1 MKESNR
7 IRKVI
12 NYTKQKEALKIA
24 RFNETDF
31 TRESPLN
38 LNNLSKL
45 LIFKEGKTNQME
57 IYNFFNRIHKPE
69 LCVTKAALTE
79 QRKKINPKLFIYMN
93 QMLANDIY
101 AEEKIKTIEETNLIP
116 IGIDGSIFE
125 IPNKPKLKDEFG
137 YAKGSNDEKAN
148 VVARAQVSGAYDCEN
163 DIMLHAIIEKYGI
176 SEKKLA
182 MEHIKYIKQTYRNQ
196 YKDMLFI
203 FDRGYIGIPL
213 LIYLIENEGNYL
225 FRLQEKTYRK
235 EISMMNTNDEEI
247 IIPITSSRKKDI
259 QDEHLKELAIQ
270 MKEIKVRVV
279 KIKLDSGETEI
290 LLTNISKD
298 IISTEKMKEIY
309 FKRWHIEK
317 AYDVI
322 KNKLEMESFSGY
334 SKVAVEQDFY
344 AQILLFNML
353 EDIKKTANNEIKDE
367 KEKSMKTYKY
377 EYIVNLNILIG
388 VCRQYILALALL
400 GENEQHDNLRDDML
414 KIIKSNLVAVKS
426 GRKFARKWKGKNNRY
441 NTNMRRNS

>member
-1 MKESNR
+1 MQESNR

-12 NYTKQKEALKIA
+12 NYTNQKEALKIA
-24 RFNETDF
+24 RFKETDF
-31 TRESPLN
+31 IRKSPLN

-57 IYNFFNRIHKPE
+57 IYNFFNRIQKPE

-79 QRKKINPKLFIYMN
+79 QRKKLNPELFIYMN

-101 AEEKIKTIEETNLIP
+101 VEEKIKTIEETSLIP
-116 IGIDGSIFE
+116 VGIDGSIFE
-125 IPNKPKLKDEFG
+125 IPNKPKLKEEFG

-163 DIMLHAIIEKYGI
+163 DIMLHAIIDKYGV

-182 MEHIKYIKQTYRNQ
+182 MEHIKYIKQTYSNQ

-213 LIYLIENEGNYL
+213 LVYLIENEGNYL

-235 EISMMNTNDEEI
+235 EISKMNTEDEEI
-247 IIPITSSRKKDI
+247 IIPITKSRKKDI
-259 QDEHLKELAIQ
+259 QDEHLKELASE
-270 MKEIKVRVV
+270 MKEIKVRIV

-290 LLTNISKD
+290 LLTNISKET
-298 IISTEKMKEIY
+298 ITTEKMKDIY

-334 SKVAVEQDFY
+334 SKVSVEQDFH

-353 EDIKKTANNEIKDE
+353 EDIKKTANKEIKDE
-367 KEKSMKTYKY
+367 KAKSMKTYKY

-388 VCRQYILALALL
+388 ICRQYILALALL
-400 GENEQHDNLRDDML
+400 GESEQHDKLREDML